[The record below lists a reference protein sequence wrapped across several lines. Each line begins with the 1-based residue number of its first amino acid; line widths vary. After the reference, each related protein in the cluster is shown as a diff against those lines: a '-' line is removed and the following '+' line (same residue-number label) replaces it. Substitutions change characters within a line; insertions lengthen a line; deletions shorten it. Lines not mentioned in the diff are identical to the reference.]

1 MGSIRKRNGRFQVRV
16 GRERVHEVI
25 KTFNSK
31 KDATV
36 FGGWLRSDN
45 KLGRVRRG
53 CFIGFTLADV
63 LMRYS
68 QEITMLEKRCDPEP
82 RRLHRLR
89 KDPIAQV
96 PFGKSASTILARF
109 RDSSIKNV

>member
-36 FGGWLRSDN
+36 SVAGLEAIINSGEL
-45 KLGRVRRG
+45 
-53 CFIGFTLADV
+53 DV
-63 LMRYS
+63 
-68 QEITMLEKRCDPEP
+68 
-82 RRLHRLR
+82 
-89 KDPIAQV
+89 A
-96 PFGKSASTILARF
+96 AS
-109 RDSSIKNV
+109 